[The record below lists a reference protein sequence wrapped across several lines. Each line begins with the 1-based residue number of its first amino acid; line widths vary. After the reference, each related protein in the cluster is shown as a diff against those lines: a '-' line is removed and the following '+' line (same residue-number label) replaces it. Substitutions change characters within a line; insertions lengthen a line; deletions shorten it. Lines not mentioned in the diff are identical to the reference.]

1 MSHALALGY
10 MGIGLSIFS
19 ALLGGV
25 DQSVLTGR
33 ASIVHLVVHL
43 VENER

>member
-1 MSHALALGY
+1 

-25 DQSVLTGR
+25 DQSVLKGR
-33 ASIVHLVVHL
+33 ASIVHLV
-43 VENER
+43 ENER